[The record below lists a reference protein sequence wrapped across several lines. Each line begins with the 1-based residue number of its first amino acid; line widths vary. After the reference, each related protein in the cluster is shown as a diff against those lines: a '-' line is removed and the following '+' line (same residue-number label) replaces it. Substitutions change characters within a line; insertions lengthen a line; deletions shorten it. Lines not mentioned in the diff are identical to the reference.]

1 MRTIYNW
8 LFGVSKRKSENQAH
22 LIYQIREFDGKLWIT
37 FSGALVCPTDMF
49 VSPPLDAL
57 SEIRKLYVE
66 RNTTHK
72 SNEK

>member
-22 LIYQIREFDGKLWIT
+22 LIYQIQEYDGRLWLT

-49 VSPPLDAL
+49 KNAPIDSLN
-57 SEIRKLYVE
+57 EIRNLYVE
-66 RNTTHK
+66 RNST
-72 SNEK
+72 EE